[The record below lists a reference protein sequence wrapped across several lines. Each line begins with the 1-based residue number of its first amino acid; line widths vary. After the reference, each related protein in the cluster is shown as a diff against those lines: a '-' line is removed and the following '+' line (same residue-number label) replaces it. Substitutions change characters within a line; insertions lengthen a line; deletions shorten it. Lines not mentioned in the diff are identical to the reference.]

1 MKKRRQGDK
10 FKCSCIKCVLLLEKK
25 KMLHA
30 IQQIIIGCGDKPKYC
45 IDFHNLEIM
54 FD

>member
-1 MKKRRQGDK
+1 MFLYKVCAIIGK
-10 FKCSCIKCVLLLEKK
+10 EKNV
-25 KMLHA
+25 A
-30 IQQIIIGCGDKPKYC
+30 CIQQIIIGCGDKPKYC

>member
-1 MKKRRQGDK
+1 MFLYKVCAIIGK
-10 FKCSCIKCVLLLEKK
+10 EK

-45 IDFHNLEIM
+45 IDFCNLKVLYL
-54 FD
+54 